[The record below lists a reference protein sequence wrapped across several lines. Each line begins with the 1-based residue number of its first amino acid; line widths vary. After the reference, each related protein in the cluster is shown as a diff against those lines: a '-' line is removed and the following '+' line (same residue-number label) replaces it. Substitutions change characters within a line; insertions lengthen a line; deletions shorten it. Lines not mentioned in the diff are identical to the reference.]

1 MAKSNRKKRPLPCT
15 PSPKPSTTKPK
26 LASASTGRIDYSLLS
41 PPDQAIEVSDEDQE
55 DSPARNTRSKVTLS
69 QFSSGSDVVFLST
82 SKKTCSPAPKKTY
95 TQSQTHPTSY
105 AKAVNPTTSSSS
117 SSKGK
122 SRQQISPSSS
132 TSNTIASHHLI
143 AYKATSSSTLASPQ
157 ASHSHQHQE
166 IEAECIICSEEI
178 SEILAKAE
186 KEGKGGIGGGL
197 GLWSCELAG
206 CGALFCIECAIACI
220 DRSTSKTPLAK
231 PNCPACTREWNVEE
245 IRNQAKAYDS
255 SEYPASAPGQ
265 QQPHGSAD
273 TQPTANNASTNANSY
288 KVNEDRRRS
297 PLQRNPTGTPNS
309 PGPTFTWN
317 IPTIDNDPIN
327 HPSQAQMIPLVP
339 ADYNLAPML
348 PTSGPA
354 VPPTSVDGFVQ
365 VGNGRMPNAATPSRE
380 ASRGNGKGG
389 VRGGSSRIVAGS
401 NNRYVQ

>member
-1 MAKSNRKKRPLPCT
+1 MAKSNRKKRPPPCT
-15 PSPKPSTTKPK
+15 PSPKPSITKPK

-41 PPDQAIEVSDEDQE
+41 HPDQAIEVRNEDQE

-82 SKKTCSPAPKKTY
+82 SKKKGSPAPKK
-95 TQSQTHPTSY
+95 THPTSY
-105 AKAVNPTTSSSS
+105 AKAVNPIASSSSS

-122 SRQQISPSSS
+122 SRQQIPPSSS
-132 TSNTIASHHLI
+132 TSNTIDSHHVI
-143 AYKATSSSTLASPQ
+143 AQKGTSSFTLTTPQ
-157 ASHSHQHQE
+157 ASHSHQE

-220 DRSTSKTPLAK
+220 DRSSSKTPLAK
-231 PNCPACTREWNVEE
+231 PICPACTREWNVEE
-245 IRNQAKAYDS
+245 IRDQAKAYDS

-265 QQPHGSAD
+265 QQSQGSAD
-273 TQPTANNASTNANSY
+273 TQLAVHNASTNSNPY
-288 KVNEDRRRS
+288 NVNEDRRR
-297 PLQRNPTGTPNS
+297 LHLERNPIGTPNS
-309 PGPTFTWN
+309 ARPTFTWN
-317 IPTIDNDPIN
+317 IPTIGNHPIN
-327 HPSQAQMIPLVP
+327 HPSQAQLIPFVP
-339 ADYNLAPML
+339 ADYNLAPIL
-348 PTSGPA
+348 PTKGPA

-380 ASRGNGKGG
+380 AIRGNGKGW
-389 VRGGSSRIVAGS
+389 VRGDSSRNAAGS